1 MRRKRSFISVFAFL
15 LSVMAIFALHSCDKS
30 AVSPEKPVD
39 PLPDPKPTTPPRVRG
54 FMVQTADGL
63 HETTINAAAQWGAN
77 VIRLQL
83 NPASYALKQNK
94 TMLEAL
100 PTYLDIVEKK
110 VQIAKR
116 AGMKV
121 ILDLHELPILVNGKV
136 PSMDDYNK
144 VGFWGSHPE
153 IKDNM
158 IAVWKTIAQK
168 FAKTEYEDAIWGY
181 DLMNEPCEKNSAPE
195 AWLAMVPNIIDAIR
209 DIDKKVWIVFQ
220 PELELR
226 SFEKDASQIIQKDK
240 KVVYSVHFYSPHG
253 FTHQGVF
260 KEYRAKDMTHE
271 AALAAFHAEYPGI
284 VNGRNWNKAE
294 LENALKPV
302 INFASQYDVPIL
314 IGEFSVIAWAPVNSA
329 VQWLKDAIDI
339 FEKNKFSWCYHAFR
353 EWQGWSLEHPEGPEA
368 FWFSHETPP
377 SMLTVETQRAKCI
390 KEALKLNATT
400 PK

>member
-1 MRRKRSFISVFAFL
+1 MRRKRTFISVFVLL
-15 LSVMAIFALHSCDKS
+15 LSVMAMFALHSCDKS
-30 AVSPEKPVD
+30 AASPEKPVD
-39 PLPDPKPTTPPRVRG
+39 PVPDPKPTTPPRVRG

-94 TMLEAL
+94 TILEAL
-100 PTYLDIVEKK
+100 PAYLDIVEKE

-121 ILDLHELPILVNGKV
+121 ILDLHELPIFVNGKV

-144 VGFWGSHPE
+144 AGFWGNHPE
-153 IKDNM
+153 IKDGM

-181 DLMNEPCEKNSAPE
+181 DIMNEPCERLAAP
-195 AWLAMVPNIIDAIR
+195 ATWLAMVPDIIATIR
-209 DIDKKVWIVFQ
+209 SIDKKVWIVFQ
-220 PELELR
+220 PGLQPWT
-226 SFEKDASQIIQKDK
+226 FEKNAAQIIQKDK
-240 KVVYSVHFYSPHG
+240 RVVYSVHFYLPSG

-260 KEYRAKDMTHE
+260 KEYKAKDMTHE
-271 AALAAFHAEYPGI
+271 AALAAFHAEYPGT
-284 VNGRNWNKAE
+284 VEGKNWNKAE
-294 LENALKPV
+294 LENSLKPV
-302 INFASQYDVPIL
+302 IDFASQHNVPIL
-314 IGEFSVIAWAPVNSA
+314 IGEFSVITWAPVSSA

-339 FEKNKFSWCYHAFR
+339 FEKHKFSWCYHAFR

-377 SMLTVETQRAKCI
+377 AKTTVETQRAKYI